1 MKMKLALVAAA
12 AALSF
17 SAHAQVGF
25 YIGAEG
31 GVATIKDQSGDIAR
45 SLVSEFGGSATVT
58 QDTALGFGRLFG
70 GYQFNKFVAAEL
82 GYLKTSEATAT
93 FVGTGS
99 GGYAGDVA
107 LSISGFDL
115 SAILKPFDKPGLNGL
130 FFRAGVTSY
139 EQKLTA
145 YASTNAASARG
156 TDTYSGTGTMFGIGY
171 DLPVGPGAIRFQL
184 NTLQKVGGESNSDT
198 TSVSAGYRYAF

>member
-17 SAHAQVGF
+17 SAHAQTGF

-45 SLVSEFGGSATVT
+45 SLVNEFGGSATVT
-58 QDTALGFGRLFG
+58 QDTGLGFARFYG
-70 GYQFNKFVAAEL
+70 GYQINKFVAAEL
-82 GYLKTSEATAT
+82 GYLQTSEATAT
-93 FVGTGS
+93 FRGTGS

-107 LSISGFDL
+107 LSISGFDV
-115 SAILKPFDKPGLNGL
+115 SAVFKPFEQPGLNGL
-130 FFRAGVTSY
+130 FFRAGLTSY

-145 YASTNAASARG
+145 SASTNAASARG

-198 TSVSAGYRYAF
+198 TALSAGYRYAF